1 MPSWPANLQ
10 GIYQYQPPICP
21 LDPTGPQTPPAIPTP
36 LDEEGG
42 GRADLPFRRGGKL
55 KPAESDGDLTKT
67 LDASQCCATCGRK
80 VKRGILKRLLSVLL
94 RLRR

>member
-36 LDEEGG
+36 GPQTPPAIPTPLDEEGG

-55 KPAESDGDLTKT
+55 EPAESDGDLTKT
-67 LDASQCCATCGRK
+67 LDASQCFSLII
-80 VKRGILKRLLSVLL
+80 VVVNLF
-94 RLRR
+94 